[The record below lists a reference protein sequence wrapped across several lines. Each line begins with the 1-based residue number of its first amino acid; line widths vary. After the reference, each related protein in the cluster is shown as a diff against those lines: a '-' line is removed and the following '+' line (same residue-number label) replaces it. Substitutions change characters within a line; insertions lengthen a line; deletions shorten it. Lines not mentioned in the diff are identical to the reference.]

1 MSRRISELES
11 KLHQAA
17 LAGSKHEITSRQAE
31 SVIPDQKARQN
42 ALNFLL
48 GVGLFKS
55 LKDAKGNVIFRAVT
69 KGELEQTKDLSGEES
84 LVLGHI
90 KATTNEGIW
99 TKHLKTKTNLHQ
111 TIIDRCLKTLT
122 QKKLIKRVPSVQ
134 HPTRKIYML
143 EHIEPSVG
151 LTGGPWYTE
160 SELDTVFIETIS
172 KACLKFIRDVSFP
185 KQRKDGEEGALYPIS
200 NAPRYPTAA
209 QVHNTLRQA
218 RLTETELSVEHVE
231 MLLNVLVLDGEVETL
246 PAFGASLWDSNAVD
260 DGYSDQDDV
269 QSKKKK
275 KKRRR
280 SSSSEGDD
288 TEVKTKR
295 KKKRVDSD
303 SDDEDDSTSRK
314 KSKLKRKKTDDNES
328 NSDSDAPKKKK
339 KKKNDSDDESD
350 NEEDTSSRK
359 KKKKKKKKDDSDD
372 ESDDEDTS
380 SRKKK
385 KKKNESDDESDDA
398 PSRKKKKKKV
408 KKESSESDS
417 ESDDDRG
424 RRKKSL
430 RRSTSPFQSYSFDG
444 LDGAGGV
451 VYRAINQENVS
462 LGWAEAPCSK
472 CSSFE
477 FCKEGGPVN
486 ARECVYY
493 DDWLVAGTVAFE
505 DD

>member
-17 LAGSKHEITSRQAE
+17 LAGPKHEITSKQAE

-55 LKDAKGNVIFRAVT
+55 LKDAKGNITFRAVT

-99 TKHLKTKTNLHQ
+99 TKHLKAKTNLHQ
-111 TIIDRCLKTLT
+111 TIIDRCIKTLT

-143 EHIEPSVG
+143 EHLEPSVG

-160 SELDTVFIETIS
+160 SELDTVFIDTIS

-185 KQRKDGEEGALYPIS
+185 KQRKEAREGALFPIS

-231 MLLNVLVLDGEVETL
+231 MLLDVLVLDGEVEKL

-260 DGYSDQDDV
+260 DGDSDQDKG
-269 QSKKKK
+269 SSKK

-280 SSSSEGDD
+280 SDSSDEDE

-295 KKKRVDSD
+295 KKKRVDTDSDDQDEASSRKKPKLKRRKADESD
-303 SDDEDDSTSRK
+303 SDLE
-314 KSKLKRKKTDDNES
+314 
-328 NSDSDAPKKKK
+328 SDAPKKKK
-339 KKKNDSDDESD
+339 KKKNDSEDESD
-350 NEEDTSSRK
+350 GEEASSRKKKKKKKSESDGESDEDDASSRK
-359 KKKKKKKKDDSDD
+359 KKKKKKK
-372 ESDDEDTS
+372 
-380 SRKKK
+380 
-385 KKKNESDDESDDA
+385 
-398 PSRKKKKKKV
+398 V
-408 KKESSESDS
+408 KRESSDES
-417 ESDDDRG
+417 ESDDDHG
-424 RRKKSL
+424 RRSK
-430 RRSTSPFQSYSFDG
+430 RSPSPYQSFSFDG
-444 LDGAGGV
+444 LDSAGGV
-451 VYRAINQENVS
+451 VYRAVNQEKIT
-462 LGWAEAPCSK
+462 LGWTEAPCSK

-477 FCKEGGPVN
+477 FCKQGGPVN
-486 ARECVYY
+486 PKECVYY
-493 DDWLVAGTVAFE
+493 EDWLVAGTVAF
-505 DD
+505 DDDQ

>member
-1 MSRRISELES
+1 MSRRITELES

-17 LAGSKHEITSRQAE
+17 LAASKHEITSRQAE

-55 LKDAKGNVIFRAVT
+55 LKDAKGNIIFRAVT
-69 KGELEQTKDLSGEES
+69 KGELEQTKDLNGEES

-99 TKHLKTKTNLHQ
+99 TKHLKSKTNLHQ

-160 SELDTVFIETIS
+160 SELDTVFIDTIS

-185 KQRKDGEEGALYPIS
+185 KQRKDVREGALFPIS

-231 MLLNVLVLDGEVETL
+231 MLLDVLVLDGEVEKL

-260 DGYSDQDDV
+260 DGDSADEEG

-280 SSSSEGDD
+280 SSSDEDEG
-288 TEVKTKR
+288 EVKTKR
-295 KKKRVDSD
+295 KKKRVDAD
-303 SDDEDDSTSRK
+303 SDEEDEPTSRK
-314 KSKLKRKKTDDNES
+314 KSKLKRKADDSES
-328 NSDSDAPKKKK
+328 DSDSDAPKKKQK
-339 KKKNDSDDESD
+339 KKKRNDSEESD
-350 NEEDTSSRK
+350 DDDTSSRK
-359 KKKKKKKKDDSDD
+359 KKKKKKADSDGD
-372 ESDDEDTS
+372 SDEDDATS
-380 SRKKK
+380 HKKK
-385 KKKNESDDESDDA
+385 KKKAKQD
-398 PSRKKKKKKV
+398 
-408 KKESSESDS
+408 ESDS
-417 ESDDDRG
+417 ESEDDRP

-430 RRSTSPFQSYSFDG
+430 KRSPSPFQSFSFDG

-451 VYRAINQENVS
+451 VYRAVNQEKIT
-462 LGWAEAPCSK
+462 LGWTEAPCSK

-493 DDWLVAGTVAFE
+493 DDWLVAGTVAF
-505 DD
+505 DDDA

>member
-17 LAGSKHEITSRQAE
+17 LSATRHEITSKQAE

-55 LKDAKGNVIFRAVT
+55 LKDAKGNIIFRAVT

-90 KATTNEGIW
+90 KAASNEGIW

-143 EHIEPSVG
+143 EHLEPSVG

-160 SELDTVFIETIS
+160 NELDTVFIETIS
-172 KACLKFIRDVSFP
+172 KACLKFIRDLSFP
-185 KQRKDGEEGALYPIS
+185 KQRKDVPEGALFPIS

-231 MLLNVLVLDGEVETL
+231 MLLDVLVLDGEVEKL
-246 PAFGASLWDSNAVD
+246 PAFGVDLWDSNAVEDGDSADED
-260 DGYSDQDDV
+260 DR
-269 QSKKKK
+269 QSKK

-280 SSSSEGDD
+280 SFSSEEDEP
-288 TEVKTKR
+288 EVKTKR
-295 KKKRVDSD
+295 KKRVDTD
-303 SDDEDDSTSRK
+303 SDDEDDSVPRK
-314 KSKLKRKKTDDNES
+314 KSKLKRRKGDES
-328 NSDSDAPKKKK
+328 DAESDSDAPKKKK
-339 KKKNDSDDESD
+339 KKRKNDSDESD
-350 NEEDTSSRK
+350 GEEDTSSRK
-359 KKKKKKKKDDSDD
+359 KKKKKKD
-372 ESDDEDTS
+372 ESDEESDDDATS
-380 SRKKK
+380 RKKKKK
-385 KKKNESDDESDDA
+385 KKKNESDDESDDEEA
-398 PSRKKKKKKV
+398 SSRKKKKKKV
-408 KKESSESDS
+408 KKESSDS

-424 RRKKSL
+424 RRSRK
-430 RRSTSPFQSYSFDG
+430 RSPSPLQSFSFDG
-444 LDGAGGV
+444 HVGGV
-451 VYRAINQENVS
+451 VYRAVNQEKITI
-462 LGWAEAPCSK
+462 GWTEAPCSK
-472 CSSFE
+472 CPSFE

-486 ARECVYY
+486 PKECVYY
-493 DDWLVAGTVAFE
+493 EDWLVAGTVAFDE
-505 DD
+505 ES

>member
-1 MSRRISELES
+1 MSRRINELES

-17 LAGSKHEITSRQAE
+17 LAGLKHEITSKQAE

-55 LKDAKGNVIFRAVT
+55 LKDAKGNITFRAVT

-99 TKHLKTKTNLHQ
+99 TKHLKAKTNLHQ

-160 SELDTVFIETIS
+160 SELDTVFIDTIS

-185 KQRKDGEEGALYPIS
+185 KQRKDAREGALFPIS

-231 MLLNVLVLDGEVETL
+231 MLLDVLVLDGEVEKL

-260 DGYSDQDDV
+260 DGDSDEDV
-269 QSKKKK
+269 QAKKKK

-280 SSSSEGDD
+280 SASSDEDD
-288 TEVKTKR
+288 TEVKNKR
-295 KKKRVDSD
+295 KKKRVDTD
-303 SDDEDDSTSRK
+303 SDDNDDSSSRK
-314 KSKLKRKKTDDNES
+314 KSKLKRKKGDD
-328 NSDSDAPKKKK
+328 SDSDPESDAPKKK
-339 KKKNDSDDESD
+339 S
-350 NEEDTSSRK
+350 K
-359 KKKKKKKKDDSDD
+359 KKKKRASEDT
-372 ESDDEDTS
+372 SDDEDAS
-380 SRKKK
+380 NRKKKK
-385 KKKNESDDESDDA
+385 KKKNESDGESDEDDVA
-398 PSRKKKKKKV
+398 SRKKKKKKV
-408 KKESSESDS
+408 KKETSDES

-424 RRKKSL
+424 RRTKSL
-430 RRSTSPFQSYSFDG
+430 KRSPSPFQSFLLDG
-444 LDGAGGV
+444 FDGAGAV
-451 VYRAINQENVS
+451 VYRAINQEKIT
-462 LGWAEAPCSK
+462 LGWTEAPCSK

-477 FCKEGGPVN
+477 FCKQGGPVN
-486 ARECVYY
+486 PKECVYY
-493 DDWLVAGTVAFE
+493 EDWLVAGTVAFDE
-505 DD
+505 DS

>member
-17 LAGSKHEITSRQAE
+17 LAAARHEITSRQAE
-31 SVIPDQKARQN
+31 AVIPDQKARQN

-143 EHIEPSVG
+143 EHLEPSVG

-160 SELDTVFIETIS
+160 NELDTAFIETIS
-172 KACLKFIRDVSFP
+172 SACLKFIRDVSFP
-185 KQRKDGEEGALYPIS
+185 KQRKEAKEGALFPIS

-218 RLTETELSVEHVE
+218 RLTETELAVEHVE
-231 MLLNVLVLDGEVETL
+231 MLLDVLVLDGEIEKL
-246 PAFGASLWDSNAVD
+246 PAFGTQLWDSNAIEDGDSADED
-260 DGYSDQDDV
+260 DGS
-269 QSKKKK
+269 SKKKK
-275 KKRRR
+275 KKRPR
-280 SSSSEGDD
+280 SSSDEDE

-295 KKKRVDSD
+295 KKKRVDAD
-303 SDDEDDSTSRK
+303 SDDETSGK
-314 KSKLKRKKTDDNES
+314 KSKLKRRKGD
-328 NSDSDAPKKKK
+328 DSDDSGSDVPKKKK
-339 KKKNDSDDESD
+339 KKRRDDSDESDSDDAS
-350 NEEDTSSRK
+350 SSRK
-359 KKKKKKKKDDSDD
+359 KKKKKKNESDEETDSDAAA
-372 ESDDEDTS
+372 

-385 KKKNESDDESDDA
+385 KKKIDSDEESDSDA

-408 KKESSESDS
+408 KEENRDS
-417 ESDDDRG
+417 ESDDDRT
-424 RRKKSL
+424 RRTKSL
-430 RRSTSPFQSYSFDG
+430 KRSPSPFNSYLFDG
-444 LDGAGGV
+444 SGGV
-451 VYRAINQENVS
+451 VYRAVNQEKIT
-462 LGWAEAPCSK
+462 LGWSEAPCSR
-472 CSSFE
+472 CPSFE

-486 ARECVYY
+486 AKECVYY
-493 DDWLVAGTVAFE
+493 EDWLVAGTVAF
-505 DD
+505 DDEP

>member
-1 MSRRISELES
+1 MSRRISEVES

-17 LAGSKHEITSRQAE
+17 LSATRHEITSKQAE
-31 SVIPDQKARQN
+31 TVIPDQKARQN

-55 LKDAKGNVIFRAVT
+55 LKDSKGNLIFRAVT
-69 KGELEQTKDLSGEES
+69 KGELEQTKDLNGEES

-90 KATTNEGIW
+90 KATSNEGAGIW

-143 EHIEPSVG
+143 EHLEPSVG

-185 KQRKDGEEGALYPIS
+185 KQRREAQEGALFPIS

-231 MLLNVLVLDGEVETL
+231 MLLDVLVLDGEVEKL
-246 PAFGASLWDSNAVD
+246 PAFGASLWDSNAVG
-260 DGYSDQDDV
+260 DGDSDEDG
-269 QSKKKK
+269 QSRPKKK

-280 SSSSEGDD
+280 SPSSNED
-288 TEVKTKR
+288 TPVKAKR
-295 KKKRVDSD
+295 KEKRAETD
-303 SDDEDDSTSRK
+303 SDDEDDSKSTSRK
-314 KSKLKRKKTDDNES
+314 KSKLKRKKGDG
-328 NSDSDAPKKKK
+328 SDSDS
-339 KKKNDSDDESD
+339 DSDVP
-350 NEEDTSSRK
+350 K
-359 KKKKKKKKDDSDD
+359 KKKKKKKKIDSED
-372 ESDDEDTS
+372 ESNDDDTS
-380 SRKKK
+380 SKKRKKRKKKDDRKKK
-385 KKKNESDDESDDA
+385 KKKKIK
-398 PSRKKKKKKV
+398 R
-408 KKESSESDS
+408 ESSES

-424 RRKKSL
+424 RRTKSL
-430 RRSTSPFQSYSFDG
+430 KRSPSPFQAFSFDG

-451 VYRAINQENVS
+451 VYRAVNQEKIT

-472 CSSFE
+472 CPSFE

-486 ARECVYY
+486 AKECVYY
-493 DDWLVAGTVAFE
+493 DDWLVAGTVAF
-505 DD
+505 DDEA